1 MEKEEPVTVH
11 HLDKLKEKPDV
22 HEARQKL
29 NADAQESAEL
39 AHSLSIS
46 DAIRAYPMAL
56 FWCFAISMCIIME
69 GYDQILVPSLF
80 AYPTFQKKYG
90 EFVDYGSDGQP
101 RYQLTAAWQ
110 AGLGNAAVVGA
121 FAGTLIN
128 GYVVDIFGH
137 RHVLQ
142 ASLIAMIGSIFITFF
157 SNTVSVLCVG
167 QLIAGVPWGIFA
179 TVAPAYASECL
190 PMKLRV
196 YLTSWANMC
205 FCIGQL
211 IAAGVLR
218 GLSGRTDEWGFRIPF
233 ALQWVWPVILIPLLY
248 FAPNSPWHEV
258 RKGRIQNA
266 ESNLRRLQKS
276 STGIDVSKTLAEIIH
291 TNDFEQ
297 EMSVGTTYWDC
308 FKGVE
313 RRRTEIACMAF
324 VGQVLSGSNF
334 AYNSSYFFEQLGLGT
349 STVYSLSIGGLALA
363 FLGTLINWFFCMPY
377 FGRRFLYISGM
388 ASMSIVL
395 VTIGILNVWRSR
407 TSVIY
412 AQAGLAMFW
421 NLLFDMTVG
430 QLGWAI
436 PAEIGSTRLRQKTIC
451 LARVSYYL
459 VNIVAGVLQPYFMN
473 PSAWNL
479 RGYTGFFWGAT
490 GFFVFV
496 WAYFRLPESKD
507 RTYEELDMLFSMKV
521 NARKFKQTD
530 VNLYSGGE
538 RETAAK

>member
-1 MEKEEPVTVH
+1 MEKEAEPTTVDH
-11 HLDKLKEKPDV
+11 VDKPKEEPDT

-29 NADAQESAEL
+29 TADAQQSAAL

-46 DAIRAYPMAL
+46 EAIRAYPMAL
-56 FWCFAISMCIIME
+56 FWCFTISMCIIME

-80 AYPTFQKKYG
+80 AYPTFQRKYG
-90 EFVDYGSDGQP
+90 EFIGYDNDGNA
-101 RYQLTAAWQ
+101 RYQLSAAWQ
-110 AGLGNAAVVGA
+110 AGLSDAAVVGA
-121 FAGTLIN
+121 LAGTLLN

-142 ASLIAMIGSIFITFF
+142 ASLVAMIGSIFITFF
-157 SNTVSVLCVG
+157 SNSVAVLCVG

-218 GLSGRTDEWGFRIPF
+218 GLSSRTDEWGFRIPF
-233 ALQWVWPVILIPLLY
+233 ALQWVWPIFLIPLLY
-248 FAPNSPWHEV
+248 FAPDSPWHEV
-258 RKGRIQNA
+258 RKGRIESA
-266 ESNLRRLQKS
+266 EKNIRRLQQS
-276 STGIDVSKTLAEIIH
+276 STGIDAKQTLAEIIH
-291 TNDFEQ
+291 TNNFEQ

-308 FKGVE
+308 FKGAE

-334 AYNSSYFFEQLGLGT
+334 AYNSSYFFEQLGLDT
-349 STVYSLSIGGLALA
+349 FTVYSLSIGGLALA
-363 FLGTLINWFFCMPY
+363 FLGTLINWFFCMPH

-388 ASMSIVL
+388 VGMAIVL
-395 VTIGILNVWRSR
+395 FIIGILNVWQGKS
-407 TSVIY
+407 SVVY

-421 NLLFDMTVG
+421 NLVFDMTVG

-473 PSAWNL
+473 PSSWNL

-490 GFFVFV
+490 AFFVFV
-496 WAYFRLPESKD
+496 WAYFRLPETKD

-521 NARKFKQTD
+521 NAHKFKKTN
-530 VNLYSGGE
+530 VTLYGQDE
-538 RETAAK
+538 